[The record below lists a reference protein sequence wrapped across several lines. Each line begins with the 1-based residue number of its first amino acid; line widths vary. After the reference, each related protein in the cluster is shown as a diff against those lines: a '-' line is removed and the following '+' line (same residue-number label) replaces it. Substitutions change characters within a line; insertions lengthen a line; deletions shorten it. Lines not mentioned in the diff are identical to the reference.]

1 MKQTLSKT
9 LRLNFTYLYILH
21 SRYHLKIKGDILKN
35 KSKDRRVFTNEIA
48 RLIIMKMKKKIK
60 NRLHRYDKNRPKS
73 RHGHKYSKYGK
84 CLSMMMLI
92 STKQHL
98 SDI

>member
-73 RHGHKYSKYGK
+73 RHEIWKVSQYDDAYKY
-84 CLSMMMLI
+84 
-92 STKQHL
+92 
-98 SDI
+98 